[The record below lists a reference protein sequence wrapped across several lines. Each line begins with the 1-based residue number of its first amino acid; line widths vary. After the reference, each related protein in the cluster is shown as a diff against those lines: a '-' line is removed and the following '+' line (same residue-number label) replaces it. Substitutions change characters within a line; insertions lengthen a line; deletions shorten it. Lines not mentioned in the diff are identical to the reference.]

1 MDSKNA
7 IEFNQENGIRIGKK
21 QQEII
26 VYFALLID
34 FSRSESFCFNTI
46 TVKEDFLLWLSF
58 TREDFTYENY
68 LTELFLPN
76 YICKIASCI

>member
-34 FSRSESFCFNTI
+34 FNFNTWQNFADLSI
-46 TVKEDFLLWLSF
+46 STSNFL
-58 TREDFTYENY
+58 T
-68 LTELFLPN
+68 
-76 YICKIASCI
+76 K